1 MEPTGKSS
9 GAQLIVC
16 GVMQDIYPRHLLLNP
31 IYFVAAF
38 EDIVQRNVV
47 EIRKYGFN
55 EGAENELED
64 VKVEWTG
71 IQFWQIVKALSESKS
86 VSDFD
91 GSLRSIT
98 DNDSCVVY
106 WIDQLWW
113 A

>member
-1 MEPTGKSS
+1 MWGTTHCVGWCK
-9 GAQLIVC
+9 
-16 GVMQDIYPRHLLLNP
+16 IYPWHSLLNP
-31 IYFVAAF
+31 NRVAAF

-86 VSDFD
+86 VSDP
-91 GSLRSIT
+91 SL
-98 DNDSCVVY
+98 Y
-106 WIDQLWW
+106 GMP
-113 A
+113 